1 MTIDSEESIRNGQLQ
16 EGFLGACIS
25 SNLGAEALE
34 AAPSDE
40 APSVTLKTYSKIQ
53 NGKANYQD
61 KLRKMIA
68 ANAKME
74 DFEPLQEEYE
84 ELQKKIRVKEK
95 EFKGHKDKVM
105 EMIDNQ
111 EKAMTS
117 CINVITQTEDEKA
130 QNVKEIEKLE
140 RDLEAHIRNIKEKQV
155 ELDNKCRHCDAQIQ
169 KMERKRK
176 RLEEDMETEM
186 SKMEAKESDIT
197 KDIERL
203 NEALRSN
210 IKATEDRAR
219 FNIECL
225 FYIFDSTNLF

>member
-1 MTIDSEESIRNGQLQ
+1 MTIQDNP
-16 EGFLGACIS
+16 
-25 SNLGAEALE
+25 N
-34 AAPSDE
+34 
-40 APSVTLKTYSKIQ
+40 
-53 NGKANYQD
+53 QD

-68 ANAKME
+68 ANAKLE
-74 DFEPLQEEYE
+74 DFEKLQEEYE

-105 EMIDNQ
+105 ETIDNQ

-140 RDLEAHIRNIKEKQV
+140 RDLEAHIRNIKSYIKEKQV
-155 ELDNKCRHCDAQIQ
+155 ELDNKCRHCDAQIE

-176 RLEEDMETEM
+176 RLEEEMETEM

-197 KDIERL
+197 RDIERL
-203 NEALRSN
+203 NEALRAN

-225 FYIFDSTNLF
+225 FYIFDSTSLF